1 MATSTLAEA
10 VAWAE
15 RTRNYRAALVARCA
29 DGLQI
34 HEVHAEVEVAPAVAS
49 GDVAFDADELGEMR
63 LLPLLEAMAHM
74 GGKVASRRAMAAAG
88 LSEAVVLRDIGA
100 DAWHLLEA
108 HEAAVR

>member
-15 RTRNYRAALVARCA
+15 RTRHFRAALVSRCA
-29 DGLQI
+29 AGLQI
-34 HEVHAEVEVAPAVAS
+34 HEVHAEVEAAPAVAS
-49 GDVAFDADELGEMR
+49 GDAAFDADELGEMR

-88 LSEAVVLRDIGA
+88 LSEDVVLGDIGA
-100 DAWHLLEA
+100 DGWRLLEA
-108 HEAAVR
+108 NEVAVK